1 MHEIQL
7 SCRRKQHFPAG
18 SIYFYVVLQL
28 RLKFLLEFCNLTAQ
42 IVHSVVNCKFLFA
55 STKFLSAVLSSSCP
69 PLLSA
74 VFGRLTNL
82 IQMSQG
88 LGLALF
94 FLFFL
99 LFFSPQDSMRVK
111 EMNDSLLQ
119 LPLNKDSS
127 DVLSPLQGLASTEMP
142 VCAARSFTHSLCFRG
157 GGS

>member
-7 SCRRKQHFPAG
+7 NCRRKQHFPAG
-18 SIYFYVVLQL
+18 SIYFYFVLQL
-28 RLKFLLEFCNLTAQ
+28 RLKFLLDFCNLTAQ
-42 IVHSVVNCKFLFA
+42 IVHSVVNCTTFLFA
-55 STKFLSAVLSSSCP
+55 STKFLSVVLSSSCP

-82 IQMSQG
+82 IQMSSG
-88 LGLALF
+88 LELALF
-94 FLFFL
+94 FFFFAL
-99 LFFSPQDSMRVK
+99 FSPQDSVRVN

-142 VCAARSFTHSLCFRG
+142 VCAARWFTHSPCFRG